1 MKALVTVADKGLFNG
16 EPYNYRLVQV
26 SKDSDPRM
34 SRKDG
39 WMIRQGNERLYL
51 TTLQMNQ
58 LRDILNTLSDECREH
73 NV

>member
-1 MKALVTVADKGLFNG
+1 MKGLATVADKGLFNG
-16 EPYNYRLVQV
+16 EPFTYRLVQV

-39 WMIRQGNERLYL
+39 WMIKQGNERMYL

-58 LRDILNTLSDECREH
+58 LRDIMNTVLVDGVEH
-73 NV
+73 SV